1 MFLSSTEPGAP
12 SGSHTQWVPS
22 GTCGTSG
29 GRSQLCLL
37 CGDAWQWERPF
48 LPVPPLS
55 SQVGQLL
62 SVKMVMKTGGWP
74 ISFPKPSGFA
84 TVQ

>member
-1 MFLSSTEPGAP
+1 MFLSSTEPVPPQGPTHSGCPAAP
-12 SGSHTQWVPS
+12 AARVV
-22 GTCGTSG
+22 G
-29 GRSQLCLL
+29 GSQLCLL